1 MRVFVDYEMNESGK
15 GKFLS
20 RLIPALGAIGIE
32 LSFSPKGCDLALGIS
47 RWRTKPHMRRV
58 LRVDGIYMDGEDK
71 RDRWVNEQIRKAIK
85 KSNSVIFQSRYA
97 RETVIKNLRPSIKKD
112 YVIYNGANPDDY
124 RDVIETGYAENII
137 ASAKWCNRHGLR
149 KSKGLKQTLAK
160 LLEFSESNVGL
171 FVAGDVPA
179 RYRCEGVHFL
189 GHLPET
195 ELRKWL
201 ATCDKMVYMAQ
212 RDWCPNAVVEAIV
225 AGCEIV
231 CDPEC
236 RAVRELVRVDPK
248 NLYISAIAQ
257 QYKRVFLEV
266 A

>member
-1 MRVFVDYEMNESGK
+1 MKIFVDYEMNESGK

-32 LSFSPKGCDLALGIS
+32 LSFSQKGCDLALGIS
-47 RWRTKPHMRRV
+47 RWRTKPRMRRV

-71 RDRWVNEQIRKAIK
+71 RDRWVNDQVCKAIK
-85 KSNSVIFQSRYA
+85 KSDAVIFQSRYA
-97 RETVIKNLRPSIKKD
+97 RETVIKNLRPKIKKD
-112 YVIYNGANPDDY
+112 YVIYNGADPGDY
-124 RDVIETGYAENII
+124 SEAIETGYTLNVI

-160 LLEFSESNVGL
+160 LLEFSGPSVGL
-171 FVAGDVPA
+171 FVAGDVPI
-179 RYRCEGVHFL
+179 RYRCEGIHFL
-189 GHLPET
+189 GRLPEI

-201 ATCDKMVYMAQ
+201 AASDKMVYMAK

-225 AGCEIV
+225 AGCEII
-231 CDPEC
+231 CSPEC
-236 RAVRELVRVDPK
+236 RAVQELVAVGPEK
-248 NLYISAIAQ
+248 LHISTIAQ
-257 QYKRVFLEV
+257 QYKKVFLEV